1 MIKIYIIFITLFF
14 IANCSLNKV
23 INHHGVHFLEKK
35 EKKLIINKTNMNDL
49 FEILGPPS
57 TKGTFDKDMFI
68 YIERKTS
75 SSRITKL
82 GKKDLLINDVLIV
95 ELNSRGILE
104 SKILLNKKDIN
115 SLEFLD
121 SKTTFDYT
129 KKSFVYKFLGTIK
142 QKINDPLGK
151 RRLKK
156 N

>member
-1 MIKIYIIFITLFF
+1 
-14 IANCSLNKV
+14 
-23 INHHGVHFLEKK
+23 
-35 EKKLIINKTNMNDL
+35 MNDL

-95 ELNSRGILE
+95 ELNNRGILE

-115 SLEFLD
+115 NLEFLD

-151 RRLKK
+151 KRLKK
-156 N
+156 K